1 MTSKWSV
8 MALLGAL
15 TASATAAELPSIF
28 GESPAPLQK
37 WALMRGVEEGAT
49 EGFEEGAT
57 EGAGAAAGEEGATE
71 GAGAAAGKEGGKSPG
86 KALLLSVL
94 APGAGQYYMGSKMRA
109 AAFFGVEAL
118 LWGLYLSWKGEGNDI
133 EEEFRAVADEHWN
146 PQDYLAWRVLPSS
159 RSSITHALPCSSFVA
174 SADPARFIGE
184 VTEAIQDCRE
194 TEKQQYYELIG
205 KYYQFG
211 AGWSDLKDL
220 SGNRAVP
227 AQIDSVE
234 NYVSE
239 RRLDYEKRRDD
250 SNKLLKR
257 ASNVAGVIMINHLF
271 SAIDAARMGRQRS
284 RGVDPARLERRTR
297 FVFSMHRGVRGR
309 VPMVTAYKPF
319 Y

>member
-1 MTSKWSV
+1 MTSKWSA
-8 MALLGAL
+8 MALLTAL
-15 TASATAAELPSIF
+15 AAGPSAAAELPGLF
-28 GESPAPLQK
+28 GESPQPLQR
-37 WALMRGVEEGAT
+37 WALMGA
-49 EGFEEGAT
+49 GKMGA
-57 EGAGAAAGEEGATE
+57 AGAADAADAGEEG
-71 GAGAAAGKEGGKSPG
+71 GKSAG

-94 APGAGQYYMGSKMRA
+94 APGAGQYYAGGKMRA

-133 EEEFRAVADEHWN
+133 EKEFRAVADENWN
-146 PQDYLAWRVLPSS
+146 PQDYLEWRVLPSS

-174 SADPARFIGE
+174 GANPSTYIGA
-184 VTEAIQDCRE
+184 VTEAIRGCSG

-211 AGWSDLKDL
+211 AGWSDLRDA

-227 AQIDSVE
+227 VEIDSVE

-239 RRLDYEKRRDD
+239 LRLDYEKRRDD

-257 ASNVAGVIMINHLF
+257 ASNVAGVIMINHLL
-271 SAIDAARMGRQRS
+271 SAIDAARMARGQS
-284 RGVDPARLERRTR
+284 RGADAAGLERRTR
-297 FVFSMHRGVRGR
+297 FVFSMHPGARGQ